1 MSTTEKQKMTTLCI
15 KVDYNHCNKPPHSI
29 VSVSHDFGLRH
40 RFAINC
46 QTAKT
51 STEERVC
58 QSRSR
63 LCFSVLVTFM
73 IPPSRKRKEF
83 SRRSPAVHP
92 GEHKYVCADLGEKQK
107 AKTNWRITS
116 WFVVWQQCLTF
127 CFPEPRKWV
136 QRNNAPPL
144 VACSSLRI
152 WHHPGET
159 KSDTSLVTASPK
171 LQYFRACFYLFLHA
185 SSRAYKAKKRKK
197 EKEDE
202 STCNQAL

>member
-1 MSTTEKQKMTTLCI
+1 MTLVWDIGLQLTAKLQ
-15 KVDYNHCNKPPHSI
+15 KPPQRKGFAKAEAD
-29 VSVSHDFGLRH
+29 SVSQFWSLLWSLLLG
-40 RFAINC
+40 
-46 QTAKT
+46 
-51 STEERVC
+51 
-58 QSRSR
+58 
-63 LCFSVLVTFM
+63 
-73 IPPSRKRKEF
+73 KEKF

-107 AKTNWRITS
+107 AKTNWHITP

-144 VACSSLRI
+144 VARSSLRI